1 MRFLREMT
9 WKQHMSV
16 FKPAR
21 SYLNHRILDCDSC
34 PLPSS
39 ADKHT
44 QIILARCSG
53 HAVLKSWYG
62 AALCGHVTGLSVL
75 CCCAESLSKMV
86 LSLNNH
92 THLPAGETSWNMK
105 AQMLTNF
112 SLTWFTSL
120 LLGCWKSGLV
130 KLLDWKRSTCSE
142 GSHSTF
148 DLSPVVW
155 IDLFPRSHGDQRVS
169 CMQTMPSRPC
179 CWTKP

>member
-21 SYLNHRILDCDSC
+21 SYLNPGSWIVTVVLYHRELTN
-34 PLPSS
+34 
-39 ADKHT
+39 T
-44 QIILARCSG
+44 QIILARCLG
-53 HAVLKSWYG
+53 CADLKSCSG

-92 THLPAGETSWNMK
+92 THLPAGETSWNMR

-120 LLGCWKSGLV
+120 LLGCWNSGLV
-130 KLLDWKRSTCSE
+130 KERSTCCE

-169 CMQTMPSRPC
+169 CMQTMPSHPC